1 MSSELEFVED
11 RCRRL
16 LLLQSVVDQGGIRST
31 TKCTSKNQVLAT
43 RLLHMLSSHRRHTR
57 KTKPNEKKEKEKQKN
72 SLRRREEEETFRK
85 RKRASAVST
94 TAATTAATERS
105 RIIRRRINTKTKQ
118 KRKKREKKRTRTKC
132 KVLSSTEPSGSR
144 SGSFSSEPK
153 VIFSGRVGWV
163 LERSSQLGRFSDRF
177 FGAGYRW
184 LFKRASN

>member
-57 KTKPNEKKEKEKQKN
+57 KKKPNKKKEEKKQKN

-118 KRKKREKKRTRTKC
+118 KSKKREKKTHAHKMQSPVQHRTVRVSFRFFFQRTEGYLFGPRWVGIRTKFTAGPVFRS
-132 KVLSSTEPSGSR
+132 VLWRRLSMA
-144 SGSFSSEPK
+144 
-153 VIFSGRVGWV
+153 
-163 LERSSQLGRFSDRF
+163 L
-177 FGAGYRW
+177 
-184 LFKRASN
+184 